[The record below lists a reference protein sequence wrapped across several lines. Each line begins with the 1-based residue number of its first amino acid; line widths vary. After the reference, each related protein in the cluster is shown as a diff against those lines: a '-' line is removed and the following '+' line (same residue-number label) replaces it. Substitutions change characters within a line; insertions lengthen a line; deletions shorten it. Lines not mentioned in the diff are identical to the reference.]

1 MTVVVLSLFCSMFAL
16 ISLHCFLYG
25 CNLFMWKNTRINQN
39 FIFDFAP
46 NTTLT
51 HRDAF
56 LMSASIMCTVV
67 ATLVINLFLRNVGA
81 SYAKVVPGTLIVV
94 SNTQPYMGRQYI
106 RQVMLQYIS
115 VLKYHFRCQ
124 WEF

>member
-1 MTVVVLSLFCSMFAL
+1 MFAL

-25 CNLFMWKNTRINQN
+25 CNLFMWKRTRINQN

-46 NTTLT
+46 NTALM

-67 ATLVINLFLRNVGA
+67 AAMVINLFLRNAGA
-81 SYAKVVPGTLIVV
+81 SYAHAVPRALVVV
-94 SNTQPYMGRQYI
+94 SNTNYIYGTTIHQYGC
-106 RQVMLQYIS
+106 V
-115 VLKYHFRCQ
+115 VTCN
-124 WEF
+124 

>member
-1 MTVVVLSLFCSMFAL
+1 MFAL

-25 CNLFMWKNTRINQN
+25 CNLFMWKSTRINQN

-46 NTTLT
+46 NTALT

-67 ATLVINLFLRNVGA
+67 AALVINLFLRNAGA
-81 SYAKVVPGTLIVV
+81 SYANAVPGGLIVV
-94 SNTQPYMGRQYI
+94 RNTNYI
-106 RQVMLQYIS
+106 
-115 VLKYHFRCQ
+115 C
-124 WEF
+124 